1 MVINNNRFL
10 SIKYSFRKYS
20 IGIVS
25 SIYIYMYI
33 YIIHCLTKIT
43 FKLERCSVV
52 YIYIIYIYIY
62 IYIGSILIPKSSDIM
77 TSSSLFSGPSA
88 AAAGISL
95 VSRWYLDA
103 KIQRHYAVGW
113 HWTEFKDSKSSGTG
127 EARTEKT
134 EGGTLPLIHSFL
146 LWIKLPPPPLTR
158 SRSRSRVTSL
168 TTKRA
173 NKVSYAAMKM
183 KLKFH
188 I

>member
-95 VSRWYLDA
+95 VSRWYLAGISTPRSSDTMPLDD
-103 KIQRHYAVGW
+103 IGLS
-113 HWTEFKDSKSSGTG
+113 SKTQNRAAPVRQGQK
-127 EARTEKT
+127 RRR
-134 EGGTLPLIHSFL
+134 EGPSLSF
-146 LWIKLPPPPLTR
+146 I
-158 SRSRSRVTSL
+158 
-168 TTKRA
+168 A
-173 NKVSYAAMKM
+173 
-183 KLKFH
+183 FCFE
-188 I
+188 